1 MRAGRDG
8 NQIMTFRNRTLG
20 VALAVA
26 LMAAIGWLSKAP
38 ITVHGSEH
46 AVLRLAWSAR
56 PERIENCRQPS
67 NEELARLPAHMRQ
80 PIVCEGATAEYRLTV
95 TYGGQVVADVPVR
108 GGGLRQDRSL
118 YVFHEVPLDPGDAA
132 IEVRFDR
139 LGSDAPGAPQSR
151 DELAEPGRGGQR
163 PPRGETVPP
172 HLSFEQHLRV
182 RPREVILVTYSPEGR
197 ALVAVRR

>member
-1 MRAGRDG
+1 
-8 NQIMTFRNRTLG
+8 MTFRNRTLG
-20 VALAVA
+20 AALAVA
-26 LMAAIGWLSKAP
+26 LMAAIAWLSKAP

-56 PERIENCRQPS
+56 PERIENCRQQS
-67 NEELARLPAHMRQ
+67 SEELARLPAHMRQ

-95 TYGGQVVADVPVR
+95 NYGGQVVADVPVR

-139 LGSDAPGAPQSR
+139 LGPDAPRDAPESR
-151 DELAEPGRGGQR
+151 NEMAEPVSRGQR
-163 PPRGETVPP
+163 APRGETVPP

-182 RPREVILVTYSPEGR
+182 RPREVILITYSPEGR